1 MLQTTEEAAVVAEK
15 STEAA
20 PADAAAA
27 ATTNGESVK
36 PENGESRNE
45 EPSVPSAASNDKS
58 SAPVADEPKLTDDIK
73 QVVEQT
79 IKSVDEKINLVSKPE
94 VNDVTELNENAP
106 QLEKN
111 DQSNELSN
119 VELVSN
125 ITDNSAGLGD
135 NSTNNNSPPPP
146 LPENPPPSQVSVFA
160 ETAMTVDDTL
170 LPAPAH
176 PQPCPIISTTV
187 QSDSISIGNTKLEL
201 INAAECV
208 VDEVLADAKNDVEEK
223 VAIAQA
229 EVDAPATS
237 VNADIVPEEIAN
249 SDAIVAKSDDV
260 VVAVAA
266 APITD
271 IVPESSVNVDSTQED
286 VPVASIEETPAP
298 AKELNDEPDTEPIK
312 DDISNDIS
320 SPLQQNSLE
329 SLPSPQSLSSETE
342 QHTESEPTPIVDDSV
357 LPPPPVDEIANEIPT
372 DDSVAVDPPTADEVA
387 VVEIKRQELPS
398 VEVPTDLSINNN
410 QSVSNDENIAGEES
424 LPQNDSVP
432 QSESVKEDSRVEPIV
447 TVPEVKT
454 NGQHAEAIPSAD
466 EEKKPTTNGGCKENG
481 TTFKSE
487 KVID

>member
-1 MLQTTEEAAVVAEK
+1 M
-15 STEAA
+15 
-20 PADAAAA
+20 
-27 ATTNGESVK
+27 
-36 PENGESRNE
+36 
-45 EPSVPSAASNDKS
+45 
-58 SAPVADEPKLTDDIK
+58 
-73 QVVEQT
+73 VEQT
-79 IKSVDEKINLVSKPE
+79 IEEAVKSVDEKINLVSKPE

-106 QLEKN
+106 KLEKN

-125 ITDNSAGLGD
+125 LTDNSAGLGD
-135 NSTNNNSPPPP
+135 NSTNNNSPPP

-176 PQPCPIISTTV
+176 PQPCPIISTIV
-187 QSDSISIGNTKLEL
+187 QTDSISIGNTKLEL

-229 EVDAPATS
+229 EAEAPTAS
-237 VNADIVPEEIAN
+237 VNVDDIVPEEIQII
-249 SDAIVAKSDDV
+249 DAVVAKSEE
-260 VVAVAA
+260 VVANVATA
-266 APITD
+266 NSD
-271 IVPESSVNVDSTQED
+271 IVPESSAVSVDSTQD
-286 VPVASIEETPAP
+286 VPVASSIEETPIS
-298 AKELNDEPDTEPIK
+298 AKELNDEQDTEPIK

-357 LPPPPVDEIANEIPT
+357 LPPPPVDEIVNDIPA
-372 DDSVAVDPPTADEVA
+372 DNSVAVVA
-387 VVEIKRQELPS
+387 PATDDVTVVETKPDELPL
-398 VEVPTDLSINNN
+398 VESNLVPSA
-410 QSVSNDENIAGEES
+410 NDENIAGEES
-424 LPQNDSVP
+424 LPQNDSVVP
-432 QSESVKEDSRVEPIV
+432 QSVTVKEEDSRVEPIV